1 MPKDIYAR
9 KFPFKGIEA
18 VELGFGRY
26 YAVVAPSLGSNVMRL
41 RDNENNIE
49 VFRYS
54 EELTVAQFLTA
65 PEIWGLPCLYLPNR
79 FDGGVLRTSDDVY
92 RLPVNEKK
100 FENHLHGF
108 MHKRVHKI
116 KDMGTNKNSAYVIT
130 EFVYDENDIFFN
142 CFPVKFRAELTVALS
157 ENGLT
162 HSIKLTDLSE
172 KKLPVSIATHT
183 TYNAP
188 FTDNSV
194 QEDIRLFVPAAAKLQ
209 FNKKRWL
216 PNGRTLNL
224 NKYDSEY
231 VNGGKCPVLR
241 DICNDM
247 YISGTLRRDGKELRA
262 VVIRDTACGKCI
274 INEIDENYKF
284 WIVWNDKG
292 FKNYFCAE
300 PMTAQVNAPNLDLPG
315 SKTGYCELSGG
326 ESFTASQKFYTSAD

>member
-1 MPKDIYAR
+1 MSTFSR
-9 KFPFKGIEA
+9 KFAYKGIEA
-18 VELGFGRY
+18 VELGCGKY
-26 YAVVAPSLGSNVMRL
+26 YAVVAPSLGSNVQRL
-41 RDNENNIE
+41 RDNDSDIE

-54 EELTVAQFLTA
+54 DDLSVAEFLTA

-79 FDGGVLRTSDDVY
+79 FDNGILRTSDGLY
-92 RLPVNEKK
+92 HLPVNEKK

-116 KDMGTNKNSAYVIT
+116 KEMGTKKGSAFVVT

-142 CFPVKFRAELTVALS
+142 CFPVKFKAEITVTLS
-157 ENGLT
+157 DKGLS
-162 HSIKLTDLSE
+162 HSVKLTNLSD
-172 KKLPVSIATHT
+172 KMMPVSIATHT

-188 FTDNSV
+188 FTSGAL
-194 QEDIRLFVPAAAKLQ
+194 QENIKLFVPAAAKLQ

-247 YISGTLRRDGKELRA
+247 YVSGTLREADKELRG
-262 VVIRDTACGKCI
+262 VVIRDTVSGKTI
-274 INEIDENYKF
+274 INEIDDNYKF

-300 PMTAQVNAPNLDLPG
+300 PMTAQVNAPNLDLPKN
-315 SKTGYCELSGG
+315 KTGYCELACG
-326 ESFTASQKFYTSAD
+326 ESFTAAQKFYTAG